1 MAEPPESNGNAG
13 NDNPFLQ
20 GADAGD
26 GNPPA
31 VLPDTAAAPPA
42 YTEAVQSEWG
52 SDNGRGN
59 MECLSFV
66 ARALL

>member
-20 GADAGD
+20 EADAGD
-26 GNPPA
+26 RNPPA

-42 YTEAVQSEWG
+42 YTEAVQSE
-52 SDNGRGN
+52 
-59 MECLSFV
+59 
-66 ARALL
+66 